1 MGGGGKIAPGQEL
14 LQGLNQFL
22 LVFFDRQRVIA
33 PAIEED
39 LLGGLDLGVERV
51 SQRRLVVHGH
61 FGQQFTSGG
70 DFVAGL
76 FDRHGA

>member
-22 LVFFDRQRVIA
+22 LVALDRQRVITSTL
-33 PAIEED
+33 EED
-39 LLGGLDLGVERV
+39 LLRRLGLRV
-51 SQRRLVVHGH
+51 DRIGQGRLVVHGH

>member
-1 MGGGGKIAPGQEL
+1 
-14 LQGLNQFL
+14 LNQFL
-22 LVFFDRQRVIA
+22 LVFFDRQRVIT
-33 PAIEED
+33 PALEED
-39 LLGGLDLGVERV
+39 LLGRLDLGVERV

-76 FDRHGA
+76 FDRHGRVGALGRAA